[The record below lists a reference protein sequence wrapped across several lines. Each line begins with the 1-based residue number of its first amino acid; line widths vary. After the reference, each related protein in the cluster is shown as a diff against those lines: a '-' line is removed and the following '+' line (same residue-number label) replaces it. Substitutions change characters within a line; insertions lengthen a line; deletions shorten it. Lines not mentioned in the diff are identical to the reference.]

1 MGVSLPYRSLPG
13 IRVAAAEARRTGP
26 HHAVGAGGRMTEL
39 KVAKTRAA
47 HDSLLL
53 WDHIAGVFTSGLR
66 TLISIALLVLAAL
79 VALLEWIYRHAEPEA
94 ERPQSP
100 IQVHISGFIRPRI
113 FNFSKESHHASKSE
127 ARS

>member
-1 MGVSLPYRSLPG
+1 
-13 IRVAAAEARRTGP
+13 
-26 HHAVGAGGRMTEL
+26 MTEL
-39 KVAKTRAA
+39 TIAKTRAA

-66 TLISIALLVLAAL
+66 TLISILLLALAAL
-79 VALLEWIYRHAEPEA
+79 VALLEWIYRHAES
-94 ERPQSP
+94 ERAPQSP
-100 IQVHISGFIRPRI
+100 VHVRLRGFTRPRI

>member
-1 MGVSLPYRSLPG
+1 V
-13 IRVAAAEARRTGP
+13 
-26 HHAVGAGGRMTEL
+26 TEL
-39 KVAKTRAA
+39 AIAKTRAA

-79 VALLEWIYRHAEPEA
+79 VSLLEWAYRHAEPEA

-100 IQVHISGFIRPRI
+100 VQVHLRGFTHPRI

>member
-1 MGVSLPYRSLPG
+1 
-13 IRVAAAEARRTGP
+13 
-26 HHAVGAGGRMTEL
+26 MTEL
-39 KVAKTRAA
+39 TIAKTRAA

-53 WDHIAGVFTSGLR
+53 WDHIAGVFTSSLR

-100 IQVHISGFIRPRI
+100 IQVRPRL
-113 FNFSKESHHASKSE
+113 FNFQRSHHASKSE